1 MSSLASTSCL
11 YLRKVG
17 AVVRYYFIALL
28 AVIMT
33 AGSQILLKMAAR
45 HAKHETWRLYLNGYT
60 IISYISLVVV
70 TLLNLYAY
78 KYIPLKAAVVL
89 LPLTLIMVVL
99 FSVLILHEKL
109 THQQMVGSVVIMVG
123 LVIFNL

>member
-1 MSSLASTSCL
+1 
-11 YLRKVG
+11 VG
-17 AVVRYYFIALL
+17 AVARYYLIALL

-33 AGSQILLKMAAR
+33 AVSQILLKAAAKR
-45 HAKHETWRLYLNGYT
+45 SKHETWRLYLNGYSIT
-60 IISYISLVVV
+60 SYLLLVVV

-99 FSVLILHEKL
+99 FSISLLHERL
-109 THQQMVGSVVIMVG
+109 SRQQIVGSAVILIG
-123 LVIFNL
+123 LVIFNF

>member
-1 MSSLASTSCL
+1 M
-11 YLRKVG
+11 
-17 AVVRYYFIALL
+17 VRYYLIALL

-33 AGSQILLKMAAR
+33 AVSQILLKVAAR

-89 LPLTLIMVVL
+89 LPLTLLMVVL
-99 FSVLILHEKL
+99 FSILLLHEKL
-109 THQQMVGSVVIMVG
+109 TQQQIVGSVIILIG
-123 LVIFNL
+123 LVVFNL